1 MSKSM
6 PKRATLIVLEGINGA
21 GKTTIAKLLAERLA
35 AHGVDTSLHQNRSLG
50 PVGDALDDLAR
61 EDGYRDRFEMFGA
74 NSVQLMAALLKW
86 RELLD
91 LAPAV
96 DRDNHVVILDR
107 YFHKH
112 LARAVVQGATNVDL
126 LRRLFRVFPAPDVAL
141 FIDVDP
147 KVAAERV
154 ARRARE
160 HNALSLDFLV
170 RLRAGY
176 LSLPEIEQFQ
186 LVPGDQ
192 DPDTV
197 VDAVWQI
204 VGPKIRIGNVV

>member
-1 MSKSM
+1 
-6 PKRATLIVLEGINGA
+6 
-21 GKTTIAKLLAERLA
+21 
-35 AHGVDTSLHQNRSLG
+35 
-50 PVGDALDDLAR
+50 
-61 EDGYRDRFEMFGA
+61 
-74 NSVQLMAALLKW
+74 MAALLKW

-91 LAPAV
+91 LGPAV
-96 DRDNHVVILDR
+96 DRDHVVILDR

-112 LARAVVQGATNVDL
+112 LARALVHGATNVDL

-154 ARRARE
+154 TRRARE
-160 HNALSLDFLV
+160 HDSLSLDFLV

-176 LSLPEIEQFQ
+176 MSLPEIEQFQ
-186 LVPGDQ
+186 LVNGDG
-192 DPDTV
+192 DPASV

-204 VGPKIRIGNVV
+204 VRAKLRVGNERPVAEMP